1 MLIQPFFPDGD
12 KKDPVGSR
20 EPQEKIPNRTDLSLV
35 HKVDYEEKD
44 NHFTEN

>member
-20 EPQEKIPNRTDLSLV
+20 EPQENFP
-35 HKVDYEEKD
+35 
-44 NHFTEN
+44 TELICL